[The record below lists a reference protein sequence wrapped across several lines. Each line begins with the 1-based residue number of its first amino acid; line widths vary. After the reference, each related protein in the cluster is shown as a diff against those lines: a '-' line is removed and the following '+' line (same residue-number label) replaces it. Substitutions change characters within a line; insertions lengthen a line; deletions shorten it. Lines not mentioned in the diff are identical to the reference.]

1 MQMSAQYHF
10 DLLFNK
16 AVDRALCAGHG
27 DIEDA
32 IVPGRK
38 LMMGHYDA
46 DLIVGHSGKRLFAKL
61 KLMAIEPAVRDAA
74 PWRGGI
80 ETNQHYVTNVEDRI

>member
-16 AVDRALCAGHG
+16 AVDRTLCAGHG
-27 DIEDA
+27 DIEDT
-32 IVPGRK
+32 IVPGCK
-38 LMMGHYDA
+38 LMMGHNDA
-46 DLIVGHSGKRLFAKL
+46 NLIVGHSGKRLFAML
-61 KLMAIEPAVRDAA
+61 KLMAIEPAFSDAA

-80 ETNQHYVTNVEDRI
+80 ETNQHYVINVEYRI